1 MKTLRMVGMALFA
14 VLMCVNFASC
24 SNDENGVPQDGEE
37 IVVSLGFGGDF
48 EISESPLSR
57 VSANDLFA
65 IHASVQDKNNGN
77 ALINYATGL
86 FDDADKIKIKLQK
99 DDTYSFSGFVIKDGK
114 IKLQQPTSNA
124 EYTYPLY
131 AYTLNNE
138 FGYPGAGRFD
148 ITYTGF
154 VLADEQCYRIP
165 NLDVYVYEEEVEYSP
180 QTDKGAITIPMR
192 RWTFGTEFIA
202 TGLADD
208 ETLTVRLEQSDS
220 DELQYYTPTVTL
232 NNSDNTSDDVYFFP
246 AFLAEEQ
253 DRTKK
258 FESVKLYAAFYLNE
272 ELIARPEITFKRNKK
287 TTIKIDVEKTSIGF
301 DYETSDLGDGG
312 TYNVNGDT
320 ATEE

>member
-1 MKTLRMVGMALFA
+1 MKTLRLIGMALFA

-57 VSANDLFA
+57 VSTNDLFA
-65 IHASVQDKNNGN
+65 IHASVQDNIGF
-77 ALINYATGL
+77 IDYATGL
-86 FDDADKIKIKLQK
+86 FDDTGKIKIKLQK
-99 DDTYSFSGFVIKDGK
+99 NDTYSFSAFIIKDGK
-114 IKLQQPTSNA
+114 TKLQQPTSNA
-124 EYTYPLY
+124 QYTYPLFG
-131 AYTLNNE
+131 YTLNNE
-138 FGYPGAGRFD
+138 FGYPGSGGFNIA
-148 ITYTGF
+148 YTGF
-154 VLADEQCYRIP
+154 VLADGASYRIP
-165 NLDVYVYEEEVEYSP
+165 NLDLFVYAEDVEYSP
-180 QTDKGAITIPMR
+180 LTDKGSIIIPMR
-192 RWTFGTEFIA
+192 RMTFGTEFIA

-208 ETLTVRLEQSDS
+208 ETLTVRLEQSD

-232 NNSDNTSDDVYFFP
+232 TSSDNTSDDVYFFP